1 VATRARPTGRTREL
15 NAPTEEL
22 PSGTTKAGDRPQVQ
36 LTLLHHPDPARVGD
50 RAIVPPNGVALSR
63 TGPDFE
69 RAGGGEPWPIADSF
83 VSRSP
88 IHIAGNVIRR
98 PAEAAT
104 LTVDGTPLEG
114 ERVISAEALSR
125 GVVLELGGRV
135 VLLLHVV
142 PAHERIREH
151 HGLLGESAAIHAL
164 RRTIAQVAPTPVP
177 VLLRGE
183 TGSGKELVAQ
193 ALHSASSRSDGPC
206 LSVNLA
212 AVASTVAASELFGH
226 AKGAFTGATG
236 DHAGFFARAD
246 GGTLFLDEIGEAPI
260 EVQVMLLRTLE
271 TGVVRPVGG
280 RDEVKVDVRLVTAT
294 DADLAR
300 AADEGRFR
308 PALLHRLAG
317 YEIHLPPL
325 RARKD
330 DLGILLLG
338 FLREELARLGVPDK
352 LGSGDPKNPWL
363 PAAVVGRLARYDWP
377 GNVRQLRNVARHI
390 AISGRDA
397 DVVPL
402 DQGLERL
409 LTMVTAPTPSGPGAA
424 TPAAALTEKESRRR
438 PSDVTEEELMT
449 ALKKNRFRLEPTA
462 VDLRITRPSLYM
474 LIDKS
479 TRLRKAKDIP
489 RDELL
494 RLNDELN
501 GDVDAMAEKLEVSS
515 RGLYLRLREL
525 QRTAE

>member
-1 VATRARPTGRTREL
+1 M
-15 NAPTEEL
+15 TE
-22 PSGTTKAGDRPQVQ
+22 
-36 LTLLHHPDPARVGD
+36 TLDFGALRRRGA
-50 RAIVPPNGVALSR
+50 ALS
-63 TGPDFE
+63 FALVV
-69 RAGGGEPWPIADSF
+69 RAPGGGRHPIDGTILVGKHADNDVVIDATG
-83 VSRSP
+83 VSRYHLEVRAEDDAVVVKDVGSKNGTYYDGAR
-88 IHIAGNVIRR
+88 ITEARLGAGAILRIGG
-98 PAEAAT
+98 PA
-104 LTVDGTPLEG
+104 GTELGIELAHAPAIEPSTADCFGPLIG
-114 ERVISAEALSR
+114 RAPGMRSIFT
-125 GVVLELGGRV
+125 VLERTAPSTATIL
-135 VLLLHVV
+135 
-142 PAHERIREH
+142 I
-151 HGLLGESAAIHAL
+151 LGETGTGKEICAQAIHAASP
-164 RRTIAQVAPTPVP
+164 RKQAPFVVIDCGAIPHH
-177 VLLRGE
+177 LIE
-183 TGSGKELVAQ
+183 A
-193 ALHSASSRSDGPC
+193 
-206 LSVNLA
+206 
-212 AVASTVAASELFGH
+212 ELFGH
-226 AKGAFTGATG
+226 KKGAFTDASSERIGAFE
-236 DHAGFFARAD
+236 AAQ